1 MHFYNIPKDKIYI
14 DIYTENENE
23 NEYFIYTR

>member
-14 DIYTENENE
+14 DIYTPVKWR
-23 NEYFIYTR
+23 YIQLAVI